1 MMMRLL
7 KYLSVFSMWLAGIAL
22 CAHLILP
29 HDHHIADTFTDQ
41 EKNCPASDTRS
52 GHNSGYPIHCHAF
65 NVLASEE
72 QKSYQIL
79 NKIEH
84 NFIPFHSFSDTSSFK
99 LQVSRIRI
107 IDLQKPILDPYALEL
122 SLLRAPPSVA

>member
-1 MMMRLL
+1 MRRLL

-29 HDHHIADTFTDQ
+29 HDHHISDTFTDQ

-52 GHNSGYPIHCHAF
+52 GHNSGSPIHCHAF
-65 NVLASEE
+65 NVIASEE

-84 NFIPFHSFSDTSSFK
+84 NSIPFLSFSDPSAFK
-99 LQVSRIRI
+99 LQVSLIRI
-107 IDLQKPILDPYALEL
+107 IDLQKPIPDLYALEL
-122 SLLRAPPSVA
+122 SLLRAPPSIA